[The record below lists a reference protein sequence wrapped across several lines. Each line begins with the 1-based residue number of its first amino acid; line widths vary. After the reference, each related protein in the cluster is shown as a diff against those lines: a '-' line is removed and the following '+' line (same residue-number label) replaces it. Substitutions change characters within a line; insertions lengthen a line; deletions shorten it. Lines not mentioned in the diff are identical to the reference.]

1 MISSFV
7 FQIGESGKS
16 SRELE
21 KTIALLKKVV
31 ERTQQE
37 NEQLKRAPGVV
48 TNEQMKLLQMENQ
61 GLKVRAQNRHKLF
74 YIQFHTK

>member
-1 MISSFV
+1 MISCFV

-61 GLKVRAQNRHKLF
+61 ELKVRA
-74 YIQFHTK
+74 